1 MHNRYAT
8 MFVKM
13 VMHMKKKNTLILG
26 ISLATTIVSGALL
39 SSGYVSADDVVDEIN
54 ITVPMSCTMSGTG
67 MDTHNANIKNIY
79 NI

>member
-1 MHNRYAT
+1 
-8 MFVKM
+8 MFVEM
-13 VMHMKKKNTLILG
+13 VMHMKKKNALILG
-26 ISLATTIVSGALL
+26 ILPATTIVSGALL
-39 SSGYVSADDVVDEIN
+39 SSSYASADDVVDEIN